1 MSRETDWHVFDK
13 ACEITAMAARGA
25 AGSVKPEQ
33 LADIFRQVHAA
44 LRETADAME
53 GSRPAGF

>member
-13 ACEITAMAARGA
+13 ACEITAMAARGTA
-25 AGSVKPEQ
+25 SGVKADQ
-33 LADIFRQVHAA
+33 IADIFRQVHAV

-53 GSRPAGF
+53 GGRPAGF

>member
-25 AGSVKPEQ
+25 AAGVKGDQIAE
-33 LADIFRQVHAA
+33 IFRQVHAA

-53 GSRPAGF
+53 GGRPAGF